1 MIYQEYEQESHLLVQ
16 KALKTMLAR
25 IPKQYDDE
33 YLEYQKNLKLKYL
46 LQINLIAQAAYAFY
60 SIADWYVIAALLH
73 KDLKCKAP
81 LIEPN

>member
-60 SIADWYVIAALLH
+60 SIADWYVIA
-73 KDLKCKAP
+73 
-81 LIEPN
+81 